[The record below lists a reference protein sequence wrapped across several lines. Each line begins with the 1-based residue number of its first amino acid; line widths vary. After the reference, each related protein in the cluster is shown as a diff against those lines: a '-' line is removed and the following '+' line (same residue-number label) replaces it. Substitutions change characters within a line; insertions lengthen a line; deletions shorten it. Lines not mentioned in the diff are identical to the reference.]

1 MGQGRQADVQFG
13 RSRSKRAVAWP
24 RGEGAERME
33 DSSLL
38 WHWYHRPWGSWG
50 EDRPENQVMEEAGA
64 TDREG

>member
-38 WHWYHRPWGSWG
+38 WHWCHRPWGSWG
-50 EDRPENQVMEEAGA
+50 EDRQII
-64 TDREG
+64 R